1 MTPSNEQINE
11 WLKAAEAA
19 PGSRF
24 LTFATLA
31 AEWGAKQEREACAQ
45 LCDYAA
51 TECEY
56 GGDGWYAAKTLA
68 AAIRARGTLERLN
81 DAASQS
87 D

>member
-1 MTPSNEQINE
+1 MSDREAMKLALEAI
-11 WLKAAEAA
+11 KA
-19 PGSRF
+19 
-24 LTFATLA
+24 
-31 AEWGAKQEREACAQ
+31 EREACAQ